1 MAKAATLNIDIVAKA
16 ESALEAFDKVKS
28 KAGEGFNAMKVA
40 AVAGATGVIGALTEA
55 TKAAGEHQANVAR
68 LEQAYKDAGISTKGM
83 KGSLEEIEATSRK
96 TGQSTEDNI
105 EAYSHLVAATR
116 DSEKANKELAI
127 AQDLAAF
134 KGISVKDAADAITK
148 AAAGNTRA
156 LKDMGIATKD
166 AGGHQIP
173 TAELMKQ
180 LEEAVHGQAEAFGKT
195 APGEM
200 ARYHESL
207 DQTKEKI
214 GEALLPALQ
223 QVLNI
228 LQPVFAWL
236 TNNTA
241 VLQVLAPIIA
251 VAAGAVVTITIA
263 MKVWTAIQWAL
274 NIAMNANPI
283 GLIILAIAALVG
295 AVIYA
300 YSHFAVFRD
309 AVNWVWNALKA
320 VGDWVLANWRIIVDV
335 LLGPLGLV
343 ITNFATIKRVI
354 EDVIG
359 ALARVGDAVSKA
371 LGWLGKLPS
380 SAGGLLGKLNPF
392 SLPPPGAPAAAPVI
406 IQITA
411 TAGDSL
417 PETVYWAL
425 KEYQR
430 RHVRPELAPLFNRAG

>member
-1 MAKAATLNIDIVAKA
+1 
-16 ESALEAFDKVKS
+16 
-28 KAGEGFNAMKVA
+28 
-40 AVAGATGVIGALTEA
+40 
-55 TKAAGEHQANVAR
+55 
-68 LEQAYKDAGISTKGM
+68 
-83 KGSLEEIEATSRK
+83 
-96 TGQSTEDNI
+96 
-105 EAYSHLVAATR
+105 
-116 DSEKANKELAI
+116 
-127 AQDLAAF
+127 
-134 KGISVKDAADAITK
+134 
-148 AAAGNTRA
+148 
-156 LKDMGIATKD
+156 
-166 AGGHQIP
+166 
-173 TAELMKQ
+173 MKQ
-180 LEEAVHGQAEAFGKT
+180 LEDAVHGQAEAFGKT

-309 AVNWVWNALKA
+309 AVQTVWNALKA